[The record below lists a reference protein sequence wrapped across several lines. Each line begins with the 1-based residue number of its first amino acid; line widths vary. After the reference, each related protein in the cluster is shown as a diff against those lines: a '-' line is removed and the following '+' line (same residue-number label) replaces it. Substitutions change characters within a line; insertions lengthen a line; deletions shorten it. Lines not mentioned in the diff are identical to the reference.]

1 MVSINNQ
8 RNPSAPKGTLG
19 LATGID
25 SESVIQGMLQ
35 PVRLKID
42 KQQGL
47 KQQIQWRQDHYRQ
60 FITQLT
66 SLQQRFFSF
75 QNPSSN
81 LMSSTFFQRKSVNSS
96 SSLVSATATQFAPS
110 QLVIDRIE
118 QLAKPTQLKGP
129 TQISAPI
136 RLSVNEA
143 LLNETNELNVTLDGQ
158 TQIIRFNAGTQDEV
172 FSQINARLSALY
184 GGSVSIDAQG
194 VVNTQHH
201 RQVTLGGT
209 SSALNAL
216 GLNSVTSN
224 FVRLESTLNAL
235 QLQQPL
241 LGESFTMKINGVDL
255 SFKSSDT
262 ITSILNTI
270 NRSDANVTV
279 SYSSL
284 TDSFELSSK
293 STGQGVSID
302 VQDGIGNMA
311 QVLFGVGST
320 SSLESKSLMSA
331 QPLVSVGVIEPFDL
345 SQPFE
350 MNVNGVV
357 QSFTISSL
365 PEGEEHTIETIITQL
380 NSQFAARTA
389 TADISLSVIDH
400 QIHLSSP
407 TQRVSF
413 TTTEG
418 LHAQLG
424 FSFQSNAISE
434 STLLSDLNMRGEL
447 NINGTPITLNDQMT
461 LDDLISTLS
470 TNDVQLSITNH
481 RLALSSTQPTTL
493 QGNMLSTLFN
503 TTSIVLNQPAA
514 LGNIV
519 QGQNAILSVNGVSIE
534 RNTNTFEVNGYRLTL
549 AQTSEQAITLT
560 STQQINPVMESIQAF
575 VKDYNQLIDDIRK
588 VTNEKTEF
596 RDYPPLSEDQK
607 KEMSE
612 SEITLWEEKAKTGLL
627 RNDRVLTSLA
637 SELRQI
643 LFNRPE
649 GSTLSLSDIGISSG
663 NYANYGKLTI
673 DEAKLRQSLET
684 NLEGV
689 TTLFTHSSEG
699 LAQRI
704 DKTIKNAIQT
714 SSTQPGSLVRL
725 AGVANTASVNKNQL
739 TAQMSAIDKVI
750 ENLNRTYDAQKER
763 YWRQFSRLES
773 VISKMNAQSAWLSQ
787 QTGMM

>member
-1 MVSINNQ
+1 MVSINNR
-8 RNPSAPKGTLG
+8 RNTSAPKGTLG

-25 SESVIQGMLQ
+25 SASVIDGMLQ

-75 QNPSSN
+75 QNPTSN

-96 SSLVSATATQFAPS
+96 SSIVSATATQFAPS

-136 RLSVNEA
+136 RLSVNES
-143 LLNETNELNVTLDGQ
+143 LLSETNEIQVTLDGQ
-158 TQIIRFNAGTQDEV
+158 TQTIRFNAKTQDEV

-194 VVNTQHH
+194 EVNTQHL

-209 SSALNAL
+209 SSTLNAL

-224 FVRLESTLNAL
+224 HVRLDSTLSSL

-241 LGESFTMKINGVDL
+241 LGENFTMKINGVDL

-262 ITSILNTI
+262 ITSVLNTI
-270 NRSDANVTV
+270 NRSDANVTA

-293 STGQGVSID
+293 SAGQGVSID
-302 VQDGIGNMA
+302 VQDGVGNMA
-311 QVLFGVGST
+311 QVLFGVGSP

-331 QPLVSVGVIEPFDL
+331 QPLISVGVIEPFDIT
-345 SQPFE
+345 QPFE
-350 MNVNGVV
+350 MTVNGVI
-357 QSFTISSL
+357 QSLIISPL
-365 PEGEEHTIETIITQL
+365 PEGEEHTKETIITQL
-380 NSQFAARTA
+380 NAQLASKAATS
-389 TADISLSVIDH
+389 DINLSVIDD
-400 QIHLSSP
+400 QIHLTSL
-407 TQRVSF
+407 TKRVSF
-413 TTTEG
+413 SSTEG

-424 FSFQSNAISE
+424 FSFQSNEISE
-434 STLLSDLNMRGEL
+434 NTLLSDLNLTGDL
-447 NINGTPITLNDQMT
+447 NINGTTITLDDQMT

-470 TNDVQLSITNH
+470 SHDVHLSITNH

-503 TTSIVLNQPAA
+503 TTSIALNQPSAS
-514 LGNIV
+514 GNMI

-534 RNTNTFEVNGYRLTL
+534 RNTNAFEVNGYRLSLT
-549 AQTSEQAITLT
+549 QTSEQAITLT
-560 STQQINPVMESIQAF
+560 STQQIDPVMESIQAF
-575 VKDYNQLIDDIRK
+575 VKDYNQLIEDIRK

-607 KEMSE
+607 KDMSE
-612 SEITLWEEKAKTGLL
+612 NEITLWEEKAKTGLL

-649 GSTLSLSDIGISSG
+649 SSNLSLSNIGISSG
-663 NYANYGKLTI
+663 NYANHGKLTI

-699 LAQRI
+699 LAQKLDR
-704 DKTIKNAIQT
+704 TIKNAIQT
-714 SSTQPGSLVRL
+714 STTQPGSLVRL
-725 AGVANTASVNKNQL
+725 AGVVNTASVNKNQL
-739 TAQMSAIDKVI
+739 TTQMSAIDKVI